1 MSSPFALTTPPGG
14 TRPHNT
20 AEAVANLAR
29 DHGSNVAAIYALS
42 SLGDVQDHRLSTIP
56 DAWTVTV
63 KVDDSGRDDPDL
75 LIGGPG
81 NLAFDQRGYAWG
93 TNNVIQDTPNS
104 SQAIVVLEPNGQPAD
119 GSRQPGHARF
129 ASRRRRHLGTGFG
142 VTVDP
147 TGFVWFG
154 NFGWGPVRGLRSLA
168 RRKYLDPELR
178 RRQRLRVH
186 PWKPAQIH
194 RVPTGCRERPF
205 RRRHRRG
212 RNGLGFERTRQGAEQ
227 RCKLRARERGL
238 QRQFRHFIGQ
248 GLRGLSIDLRGN
260 AWIASQGDRMVYAMR
275 PDGTEIGR
283 YDRGGINGPRDKAID
298 GDGNV
303 RVANFGPLQV
313 GVDNTF
319 TGRLSELRGTV
330 GHCPPGKGV
339 GDALSPAT
347 GYTVPSAGS
356 EVLLHNGD
364 PLYGAGKPP
373 SYIPMMRQTG
383 VVIDRAGNIWSIN
396 NWKPRF
402 DNDAVLN
409 PGGDGII
416 IFVGLAPP
424 PSRAR

>member
-1 MSSPFALTTPPGG
+1 
-14 TRPHNT
+14 
-20 AEAVANLAR
+20 
-29 DHGSNVAAIYALS
+29 
-42 SLGDVQDHRLSTIP
+42 
-56 DAWTVTV
+56 
-63 KVDDSGRDDPDL
+63 
-75 LIGGPG
+75 
-81 NLAFDQRGYAWG
+81 
-93 TNNVIQDTPNS
+93 
-104 SQAIVVLEPNGQPAD
+104 
-119 GSRQPGHARF
+119 
-129 ASRRRRHLGTGFG
+129 
-142 VTVDP
+142 
-147 TGFVWFG
+147 
-154 NFGWGPVRGLRSLA
+154 
-168 RRKYLDPELR
+168 
-178 RRQRLRVH
+178 
-186 PWKPAQIH
+186 
-194 RVPTGCRERPF
+194 
-205 RRRHRRG
+205 
-212 RNGLGFERTRQGAEQ
+212 
-227 RCKLRARERGL
+227 
-238 QRQFRHFIGQ
+238 
-248 GLRGLSIDLRGN
+248 
-260 AWIASQGDRMVYAMR
+260 MVYAMR
-275 PDGTEIGR
+275 PDGTETGH
-283 YDRGGINGPRDKAID
+283 YDGGGINGPRDKAID

-347 GYTVPSAGS
+347 GYTVPAAGS